1 MTPKPWSHSA
11 LEQFKNCP
19 RSYHEHRIAKS
30 VVEVKHPATLWG
42 ERVHKDFED
51 MMRDGIALPLDVA
64 IHEDYL
70 LRLKAMP
77 GTEMIEEQI
86 AFNKKL
92 QPCGYWDDDVWY
104 RGVIDYGKIHIEAE
118 RAHLVD
124 YKTGKMHQKLGQLYL
139 FMLWTFAR
147 YPQVQVIS
155 AEYYWTQL
163 RTTNGAEYPRSRI
176 PEMWSMFVP
185 DLRQYAE
192 AFHTDIWQPRQSGLC
207 KKHCAVKDCE
217 FNGLGL
223 RR

>member
-1 MTPKPWSHSA
+1 MKPKPWSHSA
-11 LEQFKNCP
+11 LEAFKNCP
-19 RSYHEHRIAKS
+19 RSYYEHRIARS
-30 VVEVKHPATLWG
+30 VVETKGPATVYG

-51 MMRDGIALPLDVA
+51 MMRDGIALPLDLQM
-64 IHEDYL
+64 HEDYL

-77 GTEMIEEQI
+77 GIEMIEEKI
-86 AFNKKL
+86 AFNTKVL
-92 QPCGYWDDDVWY
+92 PCEYFAPDVWY
-104 RGVIDYGKIHIEAE
+104 RGVIDYGKVDGE

-124 YKTGKMHQKLGQLYL
+124 YKTGKMHSKLGQLYL

-176 PEMWSMFVP
+176 HEMWKQFAP
-185 DLRQYAE
+185 DLKQYAE
-192 AFHTDIWQPRQSGLC
+192 AFVTDIWQPRQSGLC
-207 KKHCAVKDCE
+207 KRHCAVKDCE